1 MARMRTGM
9 PAQKVTVS
17 AVAAAATTVILGV
30 LPASFATLRQFQ
42 AEVVVIVTF
51 LVGYYTPPSPNDGV
65 VATSGEAAGS

>member
-1 MARMRTGM
+1 M

-42 AEVVVIVTF
+42 AEVIVIVTF
-51 LVGYYTPPSPNDGV
+51 LVGYYTPPSPNDV
-65 VATSGEAAGS
+65 VVDASSQVAES